1 MCIRDRLETGLNRE
15 QKECAETIAK
25 SGGDLVTIINDIL
38 DFSKVEADQLDIE
51 STEFGLVQCIES
63 AIDLNTVRA
72 AETGLELL
80 LDSDVGLPEIVTGDS
95 TRLRQVLINLIS
107 NGVKF
112 TDSGEVLLTV
122 RVTAHM
128 D

>member
-1 MCIRDRLETGLNRE
+1 M
-15 QKECAETIAK
+15 
-25 SGGDLVTIINDIL
+25 
-38 DFSKVEADQLDIE
+38 
-51 STEFGLVQCIES
+51 
-63 AIDLNTVRA
+63 RA

-95 TRLRQVLINLIS
+95 TRLSQVLINLIS